1 VTDAMR
7 IAIPNKIWRQ
17 KKKEIV
23 LGCRGVKLGFN
34 NRFLQ
39 TLRIIGPSNGGVRVL
54 KTAPFRECA
63 FHIDM
68 WKVGRRSACRQLVGP

>member
-1 VTDAMR
+1 MR
-7 IAIPNKIWRQ
+7 IAIPNKIWNQ

-23 LGCRGVKLGFN
+23 LGCRGVKLRFN

-54 KTAPFRECA
+54 KTAPFRERA
-63 FHIDM
+63 FHDM
-68 WKVGRRSACRQLVGP
+68 WKVDRRSACRQLVGP